1 MVLDNRTIVLYEG
14 DMKTNRSIQSVKKQI
29 AAFFRERRRMPT
41 YEEMMSLLEVRSKS
55 VVNFWIEKLIRADI
69 LEKDH
74 SGHLSWKQK
83 PFSVPILGE
92 VSAGFPSPEEEEL
105 RDIISLDEYLI
116 TKPDASFILQVS
128 GDSMIGEGIMPGDLV
143 IVEKGRTPKNG
154 DVVIAEVDGEWTMKY
169 FHKEGKEVYLEA
181 ANPKYPIIRPNQ
193 ELKIGG
199 VVTAVIR
206 KYHT

>member
-1 MVLDNRTIVLYEG
+1 
-14 DMKTNRSIQSVKKQI
+14 
-29 AAFFRERRRMPT
+29 
-41 YEEMMSLLEVRSKS
+41 
-55 VVNFWIEKLIRADI
+55 
-69 LEKDH
+69 
-74 SGHLSWKQK
+74 
-83 PFSVPILGE
+83 
-92 VSAGFPSPEEEEL
+92 
-105 RDIISLDEYLI
+105 
-116 TKPDASFILQVS
+116 
-128 GDSMIGEGIMPGDLV
+128 MIGEGIMPGDLV

-154 DVVIAEVDGEWTMKY
+154 DVVIAEVDGDWTMKY